1 MNLKDFIE
9 KVGGEVSASDI
20 INISKEIEEISSITS
35 ISKKAIEELKDHLSK
50 IDELTKNNNDKL
62 NTIVLDLLNNLED
75 IKNLKEDK
83 EAIKSQIG
91 NFNSE
96 AQKVLD
102 KMQNDFIHNLK
113 YSVDSIESSVDNIKS
128 SVDDVESSVNN
139 LESSVDNI
147 EDKNRVQDKN
157 ISETLDSVKQNTYDD
172 VQRANKQ
179 AALDANQDTKILA
192 LEEKINIK
200 LKSLEERVNFIESAD
215 SHWDDEELILN
226 KKVINLQGEL
236 KTLKNAV
243 YFLGIV
249 LTAVVGVITYHL
261 IF

>member
-20 INISKEIEEISSITS
+20 INISKEIEEISSITN
-35 ISKKAIEELKDHLSK
+35 ITKKAIEELKNHLSK

-83 EAIKSQIG
+83 ETIKSQIG
-91 NFNSE
+91 NFNVE
-96 AQKVLD
+96 AQEALD
-102 KMQNDFIHNLK
+102 KMQNDFI
-113 YSVDSIESSVDNIKS
+113 
-128 SVDDVESSVNN
+128 NN
-139 LESSVDNI
+139 LESSVDSI

-172 VQRANKQ
+172 VQRANRQ
-179 AALDANQDTKILA
+179 AALDANQDIKISA

-200 LKSLEERVNFIESAD
+200 LKSLEERVKIIETVD

-226 KKVINLQGEL
+226 KKIMDLQEEL
-236 KTLKNAV
+236 KTLKNESL
-243 YFLGIV
+243 FLGII
-249 LTAVVGVITYHL
+249 LTAVVGIITYHL

>member
-9 KVGGEVSASDI
+9 KVGNEVSASDI
-20 INISKEIEEISSITS
+20 INISKEIEEISSITN
-35 ISKKAIEELKDHLSK
+35 ITKKAIEELKNHLSK

-113 YSVDSIESSVDNIKS
+113 S
-128 SVDDVESSVNN
+128 SVDDVESSINN

-172 VQRANKQ
+172 IQRANKQ
-179 AALDANQDTKILA
+179 AALDANQDTRILA

>member
-9 KVGGEVSASDI
+9 KVEDEVSASDI
-20 INISKEIEEISSITS
+20 INISKEIEEISSITN
-35 ISKKAIEELKDHLSK
+35 ITKKDIEELKNHLSK

-113 YSVDSIESSVDNIKS
+113 YSVDS
-128 SVDDVESSVNN
+128 VESSVNDV
-139 LESSVDNI
+139 ESSVDNI

-172 VQRANKQ
+172 IQRANKQ